1 LKRLARSRLTGWFWF
16 SSFMLRDLLILKRTE
31 LETEINLIL
40 GFRREGILT
49 KNNVVVLEQKI

>member
-1 LKRLARSRLTGWFWF
+1 
-16 SSFMLRDLLILKRTE
+16 MLRDLLILKRTE